1 MPLAILGFIF
11 LAGILVYYLI
21 STANSK
27 NKDSEEYDEE
37 IVYAEQE
44 EEDKDNVIL
53 FPSDVEKEKKKRN
66 IGKK

>member
-11 LAGILVYYLI
+11 LAGVFIYYLI
-21 STANSK
+21 STSNSK
-27 NKDSEEYDEE
+27 DKDSTDYDEE
-37 IVYAEQE
+37 IFYQE
-44 EEDKDNVIL
+44 DDNKDNVII

>member
-11 LAGILVYYLI
+11 LAGILIYYLI
-21 STANSK
+21 STSNSK
-27 NKDSEEYDEE
+27 NKETTDYDEE
-37 IVYAEQE
+37 PIYKE